1 MGFRAKIFR
10 LTSPV
15 PHHVQL
21 IGGNVK
27 KQTCYMNN
35 YPQKHA

>member
-15 PHHVQL
+15 PHRVQL

-27 KQTCYMNN
+27 N
-35 YPQKHA
+35 KHVT